1 MRHAAPVILL
11 AFASVLFS
19 CGGAGKEDGGC
30 HGSETPSDVLRVMS
44 FNILYSHRQTEEAY
58 TDGDG
63 RKWAERLPNVVSGL
77 KSRGFDVMASQENTL
92 RQIDDVLDAL
102 GDYSAVGKSFG
113 GKAVGAVASDPDAVE
128 VEAVYYRKGSVKLLE
143 SGTFWYSETPDTPA
157 TARFVEGLELPNNRN
172 SNWAKMEWMGKPFFV
187 FTTHLQV
194 GLDDACVR
202 QRLYQAEI
210 LVRKIGEI
218 AGDAPVILAGDFNCI
233 LRRDSVS
240 DVRDAIDYILENS
253 SLRDARVLCANP
265 SGPYGTVWYYKT
277 GTPATR
283 RIDFVLVNEGF
294 LVHSYRVDD
303 IQQKTGKWESDHH
316 PVIVDVSF
324 L

>member
-1 MRHAAPVILL
+1 MRHAAPVILF

-30 HGSETPSDVLRVMS
+30 PGGETPSDMLRVMS

-77 KSRGFDVMASQENTL
+77 KSRRFDVMASQENTL

-113 GKAVGAVASDPDAVE
+113 GKAVGAEASDPDAVE
-128 VEAVYYRKGSVKLLE
+128 VEAVYYRQESVKLLD
-143 SGTFWYSETPDTPA
+143 SGTFWYSETPDAPA
-157 TARFVEGLELPNNRN
+157 TARFVDGLELPNNRN
-172 SNWAKMEWMGKPFFV
+172 CNWAKMEWMGKPFFI

-210 LVRKIGEI
+210 LVRKIRRRP
-218 AGDAPVILAGDFNCI
+218 GDSCRGLQLHP
-233 LRRDSVS
+233 
-240 DVRDAIDYILENS
+240 
-253 SLRDARVLCANP
+253 P
-265 SGPYGTVWYYKT
+265 SGFRQRCPGRHRLYPRKQLPARCPCPVRGSGGTVWNRLVLQDRHS
-277 GTPATR
+277 GDSPHRLCPRER
-283 RIDFVLVNEGF
+283 RFPGLF
-294 LVHSYRVDD
+294 LP
-303 IQQKTGKWESDHH
+303 G
-316 PVIVDVSF
+316 
-324 L
+324 